1 METRRPELRK
11 GRGRQSEA
19 EGEGVVGAVGRR
31 FRATLRPPTLRQ
43 ESLKHQSLGGGEQLR
58 ARAARELVYIT
69 QRSSAFQPPGWLRC
83 VVPRRSAGPE
93 TPAGGGGGRDKDPSF
108 LAAGGEDV
116 NLGEE
121 A

>member
-1 METRRPELRK
+1 MEARRPEPRT
-11 GRGRQSEA
+11 GRSRQSEA

-31 FRATLRPPTLRQ
+31 FRATLRSPTLRQ
-43 ESLKHQSLGGGEQLR
+43 KALKHQSFGGEQLR

-93 TPAGGGGGRDKDPSF
+93 TPAGGGREIRIHHSWRRVVKM
-108 LAAGGEDV
+108 
-116 NLGEE
+116 
-121 A
+121 